1 LGHPGGEKRRT
12 ENMAL
17 ISMRQLLDH
26 AGENGYGMPAFNI
39 TNLETLQAVM
49 EAADKTN
56 SPVLLQASRSA
67 RKYMDDV
74 LLKHMILGVAE
85 RYPHLPVVM
94 HLDHGNEL
102 STCLSAM
109 EMGFTSVMM
118 DGSLK
123 ADAKTPSDYDYNVEV
138 TKSVVEIAHARGV
151 SVEGELGV
159 LGSLETG
166 EGEKEDG
173 HGFEGKLSKK
183 ELLTDP
189 DQALDFVSKTG
200 VDALAVAIGTSHGAY
215 KFSRRPDGD
224 VLAMDVIE
232 AIHKKLPDTHLVM
245 HGASTIP
252 DDLQALINDHGGNI
266 APTFG
271 VPLSEVER
279 GIKSGVRKI
288 NIDTDNRMAFTGS
301 ARKYLMDNKSSFD
314 IRSMLK
320 AGRDRSIALCIERNE
335 RFGCAGMA
343 DKIKPLTLNQMADR
357 YVSGVTKTK
366 VA

>member
-1 LGHPGGEKRRT
+1 
-12 ENMAL
+12 MAL

-39 TNLETLQAVM
+39 TNLETLQGVM

-56 SPVLLQASRSA
+56 SPVLVQASRTA
-67 RKYMDDV
+67 RNYMGDIF
-74 LLKHMILGVAE
+74 LKHMFAAAVE
-85 RYPHLPVVM
+85 RYPHLPICL

-109 EMGFTSVMM
+109 DMGFSSVMM

-123 ADAKTPSDYDYNVEV
+123 ADAKTPADYDYNVEV
-138 TKSVVEIAHARGV
+138 TQSVVEQAHKRGV
-151 SVEGELGV
+151 SVEGEIGV

-173 HGFEGKLSKK
+173 HGFEGKLDAKQ
-183 ELLTDP
+183 LLTDP
-189 DQALDFVSKTG
+189 EEAEAFVNATG

-215 KFSRRPDGD
+215 KFTRLPTGD
-224 VLAMDVIE
+224 ILAMDLIE
-232 AIHKKLPDTHLVM
+232 TIHKRLPDTHLVM

-252 DDLQALINDHGGNI
+252 SDLQELINDHGGKI
-266 APTFG
+266 PTTFG

-288 NIDTDNRMAFTGS
+288 NIDTDIRMAMTGS
-301 ARKYLMDNKSSFD
+301 MRKVLVENQANFDLRAILKPGRARTVD
-314 IRSMLK
+314 
-320 AGRDRSIALCIERNE
+320 LCVERFE

-343 DKIKPLTLNQMADR
+343 AKLKPSPLNAMADR
-357 YVSGVTKTK
+357 YTAGIFRRK